1 MGNYNY
7 YKIDVGNVCIAYEKF
22 LNYILPELFDN
33 VLY

>member
-7 YKIDVGNVCIAYEKF
+7 YKSDVAYEKF
-22 LNYILPELFDN
+22 LNHILPELFDN